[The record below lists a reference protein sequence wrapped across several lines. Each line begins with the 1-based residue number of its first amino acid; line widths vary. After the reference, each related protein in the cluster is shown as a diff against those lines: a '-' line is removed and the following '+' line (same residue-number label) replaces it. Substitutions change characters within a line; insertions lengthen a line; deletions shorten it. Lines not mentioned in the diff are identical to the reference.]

1 MIVTKSGI
9 FASFQSL
16 PDPGEQWAGISPG
29 GAADIFS
36 FSLLNLVLGNN
47 ENESCIEFYFP
58 GIKLLFQEDCIFCL
72 AGADFCPYLDDKPL
86 KNLLNYQAK
95 SGQVLTFKKKIN
107 GNVGYFGVKG
117 GFNLENKS
125 KFNCKIL
132 SGESLKL
139 KFKVSDFKF
148 ANISNRYFE
157 EKISR
162 KNIRFVPDNEYFEL
176 ESEMTE
182 RLNNSTFEISHE
194 TNRMGI
200 RILGPEIKLKVH
212 KELTSVPVTKGTIQ
226 LLPDGNLTI
235 LMADSQ
241 VTGGYPRLGFI
252 SAVDIDVLAQ
262 KYPREKFNFK
272 PITITE
278 SRELIKER
286 NDFLKK
292 LESSKK
298 LATKNL

>member
-1 MIVTKSGI
+1 MK
-9 FASFQSL
+9 
-16 PDPGEQWAGISPG
+16 
-29 GAADIFS
+29 
-36 FSLLNLVLGNN
+36 
-47 ENESCIEFYFP
+47 
-58 GIKLLFQEDCIFCL
+58 
-72 AGADFCPYLDDKPL
+72 
-86 KNLLNYQAK
+86 
-95 SGQVLTFKKKIN
+95 
-107 GNVGYFGVKG
+107 
-117 GFNLENKS
+117 
-125 KFNCKIL
+125 
-132 SGESLKL
+132 
-139 KFKVSDFKF
+139 
-148 ANISNRYFE
+148 
-157 EKISR
+157 
-162 KNIRFVPDNEYFEL
+162 
-176 ESEMTE
+176 E
-182 RLNNSTFEISHE
+182 RLNKSTFEISHE

-200 RILGPEIKLKVH
+200 RIMGPEIKLKVH

-262 KYPREKFNFK
+262 KYPCQKFNFK

-292 LESSKK
+292 LEGSKK